1 MVDTT
6 TLIVISTIAQTIVIT
21 VTLLVF
27 ILQFRSGEKAIREA
41 SYQGL
46 MGRYND
52 FIRTLAERP
61 EYSRL
66 LLDYTGIESTPEE
79 ALVYGHLLVAYGI
92 IEEAYLLYQ
101 KGWIDED
108 NWLQWAAWLKLL
120 CDRPQMRM
128 IQQRARGTFDRRFEE
143 YVDNLIKAAEA
154 NPPSQKK

>member
-1 MVDTT
+1 
-6 TLIVISTIAQTIVIT
+6 

-27 ILQFRSGEKAIREA
+27 VLQFRSGEKAIREA

-52 FIRTLAERP
+52 FIRTLADRP

-66 LLDYTGIESTPEE
+66 LMDYTGIESTPEE

-92 IEEAYLLYQ
+92 IEEAFLLY
-101 KGWIDED
+101 KRGWIDED
-108 NWLQWAAWLKLL
+108 NWSQWSAWLKLL
-120 CDRPQMRM
+120 CDRPQIRM
-128 IQQRARGTFDRRFEE
+128 IQKRSRGTFDKRFEE

-154 NPPSQKK
+154 APVSEKE